1 MNELSNESNST
12 VEPSPTPPPT
22 ATPLSPDEV

>member
-12 VEPSPTPPPT
+12 VETSPTPPT